1 MASCKICQSKYC
13 QEINNLLAQNSIDSV
28 YLWCKNR
35 GFKVSKATIR
45 NHALYHINMN
55 EKKQDD
61 QRTEKDV
68 YINFENY
75 CNSLG
80 IQPDDFINLEK
91 NLAKITYGSGK
102 GIVLI
107 LFKAL
112 AITDKKMSLCL
123 EDENS
128 KYPTLEIKGLKNIYE
143 IYNAIFSNNTFTN
156 SNSSMTNDQLLEI
169 LKLY

>member
-1 MASCKICQSKYC
+1 MNNCKICQSKYC
-13 QEINNLLAQNSIDSV
+13 QEINNLLSHNSIDSV
-28 YLWCKNR
+28 YLWCKNQ
-35 GFKVSKATIR
+35 GFKVSKASLK
-45 NHALYHINMN
+45 NHALNHINMG
-55 EKKQDD
+55 
-61 QRTEKDV
+61 EKDDKKKIEKEV
-68 YINFENY
+68 YINFEDY
-75 CNSLG
+75 CTSIGLY
-80 IQPDDFINLEK
+80 PKDFDNFEK
-91 NLAKITYGSGK
+91 NLFKITYGSGK

-123 EDENS
+123 EDENA